1 MHDVPTHHGTALR
14 CLACGATL
22 SSSAPLRAA
31 EVCRCC
37 GAVNRHDPELLD
49 ALADHRREVD
59 EQFELADGA
68 QREHVQAEV
77 SRSLGGGWAL
87 GLVGSWLLAGLL
99 APLSILLALVVFAGP
114 FVVLSV
120 VIATRRRSIARE
132 LADARVRVEGLPL
145 HCPTCGGQSESRP
158 EAPLLACRYCGG
170 ALAAD
175 EHALA
180 ELLARARAGSETEV
194 HRARMAAWRLA
205 GKQQREPATD
215 LVPYFVIGGIGSL
228 WVIGTLV
235 TDLRG
240 LVGGPRPASGELWAM
255 NLVALAI
262 VLGVGVPLLRRRA
275 RVRRWESQMAQLG
288 EVQTDLNAAAQW
300 LCAHWC
306 GELASARIR
315 GGLGHG
321 FVASAREPR
330 WAVSLAP
337 WSIAEFGVRHVEV
350 WVPGKRGPMLERC
363 AEGLEALGFACSWS
377 DGGLV
382 AELPLEHLPEW
393 IADPRPLAR
402 LRATLDRLSDARLQ

>member
-49 ALADHRREVD
+49 ALAGHRREVD

-180 ELLARARAGSETEV
+180 ELLVRARAGSETEV

-205 GKQQREPATD
+205 AKQQHEPATD
-215 LVPYFVIGGIGSL
+215 LVPYFVLGGLGSL
-228 WVIGTLV
+228 WVLGTLLV
-235 TDLRG
+235 DLRG
-240 LVGGPRPASGELWAM
+240 LVGGPLPASGELWAM
-255 NLVALAI
+255 HLISLAI
-262 VLGVGVPLLRRRA
+262 VVGLALPLLRCRA
-275 RVRRWESQMAQLG
+275 RLRRWAFAMAQLG
-288 EVQTDLNAAAQW
+288 EVETDPGSAAAW
-300 LCAHWC
+300 LCAHWH
-306 GELASARIR
+306 GELAPARIR
-315 GGLGHG
+315 GGRGHG
-321 FVASAREPR
+321 FVAGSGQPR

-337 WSIAEFGVRHVEV
+337 WSIAESGVRHVEV
-350 WVPGKRGPMLERC
+350 WVPGKRGPLLERW
-363 AEGLEALGFACSWS
+363 AGELEPLGFACSWGE
-377 DGGLV
+377 GGLV
-382 AELPLEHLPEW
+382 AELPLERLPEW
-393 IADPRPLAR
+393 IADPRHLAR
-402 LRATLDRLSDARLQ
+402 LRATLDRLSDARPR